1 MLHEFS
7 RFARVAVLGT
17 GLALTAGA
25 ASAEDAYSVSDV
37 VKHFSQSANLGKTR
51 ALCIGTPTECGA
63 AETAVAPKPFNLQI
77 QFPLGSAELT
87 PEARQQLDVF
97 AEAATGALS
106 RANFNIDG
114 HTDARGANDLNLTL
128 SDRRAASV
136 VAYLVDKGVSR
147 ERLRAEGFGETK
159 PVNANPFAGENR
171 RVEASLAEIQ

>member
-1 MLHEFS
+1 MIVLT

-25 ASAEDAYSVSDV
+25 ASAEDTYSVSDV

-63 AETAVAPKPFNLQI
+63 PEAAAAPQPFNLQI

-106 RANFNIDG
+106 RASFHIDG
-114 HTDARGANDLNLTL
+114 HTDARGADGLNLTL
-128 SDRRAASV
+128 SDRRANAV
-136 VAYLVDKGVSR
+136 VAYLVDKGVSSA
-147 ERLRAEGFGETK
+147 RLKAEGYGETQ
-159 PVNANPFAGENR
+159 PINLDPFAAENR
-171 RVEASLAEIQ
+171 RVEASLADIQ